1 MKSQQSIGNLDLAKL
16 KPTTELL
23 EGILA
28 RIPEG
33 FIHRNRLGKRLKI
46 ASRDKIAPILENS
59 FVANTG
65 NLYYDSRRLNED
77 QVKERDSWCKPV
89 LPTLHKDGGLPE
101 KTIDEK
107 ITLRE
112 EILKQAKNE
121 NYDRILRLLG
131 YTAGFTTHDALCN
144 TPEDR
149 LALKYMLDENWVKQM
164 DDLIFDPLRIG
175 QATMQVI
182 AHRHT
187 IMPLH
192 QALVQ
197 ELQELPGHTIEQKL
211 LLEKYGKNTLTSIMN
226 LGGFSTYIVPMK
238 VAPYQST
245 WVRLK
250 ESDHNTARD
259 VAVEAVSIKDEDWEE
274 ALQYCGDVVRN
285 GARDGN
291 TNRIRVVARTYTIS
305 KAAKLLNVHQDS
317 VQSAIND
324 DVLSAFVDPEERIRI
339 PADVLE
345 MVYNDPELTEEITA
359 YEIVKVRDLSLVA
372 EMNYS
377 TLRRR
382 LTRVKINPRT
392 PRWGDVRGKWKLPRY
407 FYEYRMILDAK
418 RQAWEER
425 KAEERAEEQRK
436 IREVLDAERK
446 HREALRARL
455 VAAFPT
461 WQHEERNDQHITL
474 HIGPPNSGKTH
485 DSLAVLSEAG
495 SGWYL
500 APLRLLA
507 FEVFDRLNRQGVL
520 CNLLTGEE
528 YIPVPGANIT
538 AATIEM
544 FNPES
549 SGEVVIIDE
558 AQLLADADR
567 GWAWTRALMSAQSPD
582 IHVIA
587 PDTARGLIEQLA
599 SEAAIS
605 LEVVEHQ
612 RLAPIEV
619 ADRNWTLD
627 NLPPS
632 TILVA
637 FSRRMVLHLKT
648 TLEQQHRRVSVV
660 YGGLPPEV
668 RRKQA
673 DRFASGETE
682 ICVATD
688 AVGMGLNLP
697 ADHVCFYEVEKY
709 DGRDIRSLYP
719 AEVQQ
724 IGGRAGRYGL
734 SNVGKVGAITMHDLR
749 MVKKLFY
756 ADAAILTH
764 ARVAPSLQDL
774 ELLPGSLH
782 ERLLQWSELQ
792 SIPESLRTII
802 KTADLSERI
811 ELARMLRDEE
821 VDRLG
826 MEKAL
831 KLVNAPTRK
840 ETRAFWY
847 SCTQHILKEFPM
859 PAPPPPPN
867 KISTSRDLETTEIS
881 IACADIYLWL
891 SQRRE
896 FSTFGA
902 DRKEVSNNRET
913 WSLRIDFALINQL
926 DTSRRCPECGKMLK
940 LNHRHRLCDDCFIR
954 ERMY

>member
-1 MKSQQSIGNLDLAKL
+1 MAKL

-46 ASRDKIAPILENS
+46 ASKDKIAPLLEES

-65 NLYYDSRRLNED
+65 NLYYDTRRLTED
-77 QVKERDSWCKPV
+77 QVMHSDTWCKPV

-107 ITLRE
+107 QAIRDEKLT
-112 EILKQAKNE
+112 QAKNE
-121 NYDRILRLLG
+121 NYDRIMRLLG
-131 YTAGFTTHDALCN
+131 YTAGFTTQEALCS
-144 TPEDR
+144 TPEER
-149 LALKYMLDENWVKQM
+149 LALKSMLDDGWLKQM
-164 DDLIFDPLRIG
+164 DDLIFDPLRVG
-175 QATMQVI
+175 QPTMQTI

-197 ELQELPGHTIEQKL
+197 ELQALPGHTIEQKIL
-211 LLEKYGKNTLTSIMN
+211 QEKYDKNTLTSILNM
-226 LGGFSTYIVPMK
+226 GGFSTYIVPMK

-245 WVRLK
+245 WIRLK
-250 ESDHNTARD
+250 ESDPESARD
-259 VAVEAVSIKDEDWEE
+259 VAAEAVSIKDADWED
-274 ALQYCGDVVRN
+274 ALQHCGEVVRN
-285 GARDGN
+285 GARDGT
-291 TNRIRVVARTYTIS
+291 TNRIRVVARTYTVS
-305 KAAKLLNVHQDS
+305 KAAKLLNVHQES
-317 VQSAIND
+317 IERAIKD
-324 DVLSAFVDPEERIRI
+324 GVLSAFPDPEERTRI
-339 PADVLE
+339 PAEDME
-345 MVYNDPELTEEITA
+345 TVYNDPELTEEITA

-377 TLRRR
+377 TMRRR
-382 LTRVKINPRT
+382 LVRLKINARA
-392 PRWGDVRGKWKLPRY
+392 PRWGEVRGKWKLPNY

-425 KAEERAEEQRK
+425 KAEERADEQRK

-446 HREALRARL
+446 HRESLRARL

-461 WQHEERNDQHITL
+461 WQHAERNDQHITL

-485 DSLAVLSEAG
+485 DSLTVLSEAG

-544 FNPES
+544 FNPNT
-549 SGEVVIIDE
+549 SGEVVVIDE

-587 PDTARGLIEQLA
+587 PNTAQGLIEKLA

-605 LEVVEHQ
+605 LEVIEHQ

-619 ADRNWTLD
+619 SDTNWEID
-627 NLPPS
+627 NLPAS

-648 TLEQQHRRVSVV
+648 ILEQQNRRVSVV

-724 IGGRAGRYGL
+724 IGGRAGRFGL
-734 SNVGKVGAITMHDLR
+734 STVGKVGATSMRDLK
-749 MVKKLFY
+749 MVRKLFY
-756 ADAAILTH
+756 ADATILTH

-792 SIPESLRTII
+792 SIPESLRNVI

-821 VDRLG
+821 VDKLG

-847 SCTQHILKEFPM
+847 NCTQHILKGFPM
-859 PAPPPPPN
+859 PTPPPPPN
-867 KISTSRDLETTEIS
+867 KISMSRDLEATEIS

-902 DRKEVSNNRET
+902 DRKAVSNERET

-940 LNHRHRLCDDCFIR
+940 INHRHRLCDNCFVR
-954 ERMY
+954 ERMR